1 MRELQGTGKGMAE
14 ANHPV
19 DKVRAL
25 QRALYVA
32 AKQQRQRRFHALY
45 DRIARPDVLMRAWE
59 QVRRNKGAA
68 GIDGETLQAIEAYGV
83 EKMLTELRALLEAGK
98 YRPQAV
104 RRVYI
109 PKPGRPKE
117 RRPLG
122 IPRVRDRMVQTV
134 AKLVLEPIFEA
145 SFLPCSFG
153 FRPKRKAHDALEV
166 IRKEVN
172 AGARWVVDAD
182 FADFFGSLDHDFL
195 LRLVAR
201 RVSDRRVLRL
211 IRMWLSAGVMEDG
224 VSVGSMTGVPQG
236 GTISPLLSNIYG
248 HALDALWAKETSHLG
263 KIIRY
268 ADDLVILCRTESDA
282 RQAYA
287 WLQRTAQALH
297 LKVHPDKSR
306 VMYVGDGADGFD
318 FLGFHHRMVMSLKFG
333 KRYCQPSPSRKAM
346 ASVRAKVKAITAP
359 RHLLKRPMHEVVEE
373 LNPVLRGWG
382 NYFRWGNSTRKFT
395 QIDSYV
401 HERLALF
408 DSKKRKKRGR
418 RWAEAHNYAWFRG
431 LGVHLLAGSIRWRST
446 ATAAT

>member
-1 MRELQGTGKGMAE
+1 
-14 ANHPV
+14 V
-19 DKVRAL
+19 
-25 QRALYVA
+25 VA
-32 AKQQRQRRFHALY
+32 
-45 DRIARPDVLMRAWE
+45 
-59 QVRRNKGAA
+59 
-68 GIDGETLQAIEAYGV
+68 
-83 EKMLTELRALLEAGK
+83 
-98 YRPQAV
+98 
-104 RRVYI
+104 
-109 PKPGRPKE
+109 
-117 RRPLG
+117 
-122 IPRVRDRMVQTV
+122 
-134 AKLVLEPIFEA
+134 
-145 SFLPCSFG
+145 
-153 FRPKRKAHDALEV
+153 
-166 IRKEVN
+166 
-172 AGARWVVDAD
+172 AD
-182 FADFFGSLDHDFL
+182 FADYFGSVDPILL
-195 LRLVAR
+195 LRLVAGR
-201 RVSDRRVLRL
+201 LRDRRVLRL
-211 IRMWLSAGVMEDG
+211 IRMWLRAGVMEDG

-248 HALDALWAKETSHLG
+248 HALDALWAKDASHLG

-268 ADDLVILCRTESDA
+268 ADDLVILCRTETDA
-282 RQAYA
+282 KQAYA
-287 WLQRTAQALH
+287 WLQKTAQVLH

-373 LNPVLRGWG
+373 PNPVLRGWG

-401 HERLALF
+401 PERLALF

-431 LGVHLLAGSIRWRST
+431 LGVHLLAGSIRWRSA